1 MLQKLS
7 GYVLIV
13 FLLSILDTGCSV
25 NQLSNS
31 EKTIQHVVLVWFKPD
46 TSTQTINE
54 IVRETRNLKQI
65 SGMQRLH
72 VGHSVPSWRKIV
84 DDSFDLGIV
93 MGFPD
98 KYTMD
103 RYIHHPQHVN
113 FVKKYVKPYA
123 RKIIV
128 YDIREKLPE

>member
-31 EKTIQHVVLVWFKPD
+31 EKTIQHVVLVWFKSGTPEKAVNKV
-46 TSTQTINE
+46 IK
-54 IVRETRNLKQI
+54 ETRKLKQI
-65 SGMQRLH
+65 PGIRDLR
-72 VGHSVPSWRKIV
+72 VGRSVPSQRKIV

-93 MGFPD
+93 MSFPD

-103 RYIHHPQHVN
+103 RYINHPQHVD
-113 FVKKYVKPYA
+113 FVKKHVKPHVS
-123 RKIIV
+123 KIIV
-128 YDIREKLPE
+128 YDIREELPE